1 MFCVVFR
8 TKFLGHKGFLLNL
21 ENIFYA
27 LLHQKIGIFCGT
39 KNYMRAT
46 VVTNPLKQTYICTGI
61 HPSNNVTLKRFLEEV
76 KRVITTP
83 RNISEDCEY
92 NADF

>member
-1 MFCVVFR
+1 MFCVLFR

-46 VVTNPLKQTYICTGI
+46 VVTNPLKQRYL
-61 HPSNNVTLKRFLEEV
+61 HRNSSLQQRDLKKVFGGSEA
-76 KRVITTP
+76 
-83 RNISEDCEY
+83 RNY
-92 NADF
+92 NAA